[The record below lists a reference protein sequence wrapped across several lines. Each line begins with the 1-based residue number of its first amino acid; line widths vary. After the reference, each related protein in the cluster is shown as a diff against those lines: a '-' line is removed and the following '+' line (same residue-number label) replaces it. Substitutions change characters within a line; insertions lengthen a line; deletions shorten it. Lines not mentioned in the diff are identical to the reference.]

1 MLRMTTRERSS
12 RSVTALGIFYL
23 RNRRASVHGR
33 RRWIGV
39 AVGVACCCLVQ
50 IVCAYEPTMTTR
62 RQPGIL
68 TGMPFM
74 ANVAARTFVDDM
86 GRKLF
91 LAQAPRRIVSLA
103 PSVTEMLYAIGAGDQ
118 IVAVTGLCD
127 YPPEALSKAK
137 VGQLSANLETI
148 VALQPDLVIAP
159 HGFLSA
165 EVLDQFERLKLP
177 LLLLRAQS
185 VDDIFRHITT
195 LGRLLNR
202 SKSANEVAARLRARL
217 KRIKDNTEGRPTPRV
232 LYVLNMEPLITVGP
246 TTFIHHVI
254 EVAGGSNVARDAVTE
269 YPRLSMETVLARNP
283 DVLVFPTGATEGIPE
298 SDRLSWRRWPTLS
311 AVQSGRFFEIPSVLL
326 DRPGPRLMDG
336 LERLARALHPDAFP
350 DAAFTD
356 QP

>member
-1 MLRMTTRERSS
+1 
-12 RSVTALGIFYL
+12 
-23 RNRRASVHGR
+23 
-33 RRWIGV
+33 
-39 AVGVACCCLVQ
+39 
-50 IVCAYEPTMTTR
+50 MTTR

-74 ANVAARTFVDDM
+74 ANLAARTFVDDM

-91 LAQAPRRIVSLA
+91 LSQAPRRIVSLA
-103 PSVTEMLYAIGAGDQ
+103 PSVTEMLYAIGAGNQ
-118 IVAVTGLCD
+118 VVAVTGLCD
-127 YPPEALSKAK
+127 FPLEVSSKPK
-137 VGQLSANLETI
+137 VGQLSANLETL

-165 EVLDQFERLKLP
+165 EVLEQFERLKLP

-195 LGRLLNR
+195 LGRLLNQ
-202 SKSANEVAARLRARL
+202 SKMANELAAELRARL
-217 KRIKDNTEGRPTPRV
+217 KRIKANTQGRPSPRV

-246 TTFIHHVI
+246 GTFIQHVI
-254 EVAGGSNVARDAVTE
+254 EMAGGSNIARDAVTE

-283 DVLVFPTGATEGIPE
+283 DVLVFPTGETEGIPE
-298 SDRLSWRRWPTLS
+298 SDRLAWRRWPTLS
-311 AVQSGRFFEIPSVLL
+311 AVQSGRFIDIPSVLL
-326 DRPGPRLMDG
+326 DRPGPRLLDG

-350 DAAFTD
+350 EATLSG